1 MLLLSR
7 FSHVPLFATVDY
19 SPPGSSVHG
28 IFQTRILEWV
38 AISSSRY
45 LPHSGIELASLASP
59 ALAGGFFTTEPP
71 GEPIMILGPQI
82 KVPVSAGHPQHAPVF
97 FIKSKKKKRKE
108 EKEKL
113 GEGES
118 KRKKE
123 KKERKRSKHFKENF

>member
-1 MLLLSR
+1 
-7 FSHVPLFATVDY
+7 
-19 SPPGSSVHG
+19 
-28 IFQTRILEWV
+28 
-38 AISSSRY
+38 
-45 LPHSGIELASLASP
+45 
-59 ALAGGFFTTEPP
+59 
-71 GEPIMILGPQI
+71 MILGPQI

-123 KKERKRSKHFKENF
+123 MKERKRSKHFKENF

>member
-1 MLLLSR
+1 MSGLCK
-7 FSHVPLFATVDY
+7 PMDC
-19 SPPGSSVHG
+19 SPPGSSGHG